1 MPDADK
7 KWNPSGATPSVAT
20 FERHYTPQ
28 ELAELWQLDESTIRR
43 LFIDEPGVLVYGKE
57 RRRDG
62 KRDYVTLR
70 IPASVA
76 VKVHERRIRRTS

>member
-1 MPDADK
+1 MPLDGSA
-7 KWNPSGATPSVAT
+7 

-28 ELAELWQLDESTIRR
+28 ELAELWKLDESTIRR

-57 RRRDG
+57 KRRDG
-62 KRDYVTLR
+62 RRDYVTLR

-76 VKVHERRIRRTS
+76 VKVHERRTRRAS